1 MNYPR
6 RIARAAFGLMIFGCG
21 SCFNIQ
27 ANIGY
32 GAWEAFSM
40 GVGAKLGLSF
50 GTVLQ
55 ASGLVILLIDLALRE
70 TIGLGT
76 LLDIYIVGA
85 TADLLR
91 GSGLVP
97 VMTSFPAGVA
107 MLLTGQLLLAV
118 GSYFYISAGLSCGP
132 RDALMVA
139 LCKRFRHTPVGVIRF
154 FIEGGALLTGWLC
167 GAKVG
172 IGTLIAVFGIS
183 FLIQAV
189 FAVMKFDVSAVQHES
204 LLVTLRRLFGKA

>member
-6 RIARAAFGLMIFGCG
+6 RIARAVLGLVIFGCG
-21 SCFNIQ
+21 SCCNIQ

-32 GAWEAFSM
+32 GAWEAFSI

-55 ASGLVILLIDLALRE
+55 ASGLVILIIDLLLRE

-97 VMTSFPAGVA
+97 VMTSFPAGVV
-107 MLLTGQLLLAV
+107 MLLCGQLLLAV

-139 LCKRFRHTPVGVIRF
+139 LCKRFPRTPVGVIRF

-172 IGTLIAVFGIS
+172 VGTLIAVFGIS

-189 FAVMKFDVSAVQHES
+189 FAVMKFDVSSVKHES
-204 LLVTLRRLFGKA
+204 LITTARNLFRR

>member
-6 RIARAAFGLMIFGCG
+6 RIARAVIGLIIFGCG
-21 SCFNIQ
+21 SCCNIQ

-32 GAWEAFSM
+32 GAWEAFSI

-55 ASGLVILLIDLALRE
+55 ASGLVILIIDLLLRE

-97 VMTSFPAGVA
+97 VMTSFPAGVV
-107 MLLTGQLLLAV
+107 MLLCGQLLL
-118 GSYFYISAGLSCGP
+118 
-132 RDALMVA
+132 
-139 LCKRFRHTPVGVIRF
+139 
-154 FIEGGALLTGWLC
+154 E
-167 GAKVG
+167 
-172 IGTLIAVFGIS
+172 IGRAHV
-183 FLIQAV
+183 
-189 FAVMKFDVSAVQHES
+189 
-204 LLVTLRRLFGKA
+204 

>member
-6 RIARAAFGLMIFGCG
+6 RIARAVIGLIIFGCG
-21 SCFNIQ
+21 SCCNIQ

-32 GAWEAFSM
+32 GAWEAFSI

-55 ASGLVILLIDLALRE
+55 ASGLVILIIDLLLRE

-97 VMTSFPAGVA
+97 VMTSFPAGVV
-107 MLLTGQLLLAV
+107 MLLCGQLLLAV

-139 LCKRFRHTPVGVIRF
+139 LCKRFPRTPVGVIRF

-172 IGTLIAVFGIS
+172 VGTLIAVFGIS

-189 FAVMKFDVSAVQHES
+189 FAVMKFDVSTVQHES
-204 LLVTLRRLFGKA
+204 LITTARNLFRR

>member
-6 RIARAAFGLMIFGCG
+6 RIARAVIGLIIFGCG
-21 SCFNIQ
+21 SCCNIQ

-32 GAWEAFSM
+32 GAWEAFSI

-50 GTVLQ
+50 GSVLQ
-55 ASGLVILLIDLALRE
+55 ASGLVIPIIDLLLRE

-97 VMTSFPAGVA
+97 VMTSFPAGVV
-107 MLLTGQLLLAV
+107 MLLCGQLLLAV

-139 LCKRFRHTPVGVIRF
+139 LCKRFPRTPVGVIRF

-167 GAKVG
+167 GAKIG

-189 FAVMKFDVSAVQHES
+189 FAVMKFDVSSVKHES
-204 LLVTLRRLFGKA
+204 LITTARNLFRR

>member
-6 RIARAAFGLMIFGCG
+6 RIARAVIGLIIFGCG
-21 SCFNIQ
+21 SCCNIQ

-32 GAWEAFSM
+32 GAWEAFSI

-55 ASGLVILLIDLALRE
+55 ASGLVILIIDLLLRE

-97 VMTSFPAGVA
+97 VMTSFPAGVV
-107 MLLTGQLLLAV
+107 MLLCGQLLLAV

-139 LCKRFRHTPVGVIRF
+139 LCKRFPRTPVGVIRF

-167 GAKVG
+167 GAKIG

-189 FAVMKFDVSAVQHES
+189 FAVMKFDVSSVKHES
-204 LLVTLRRLFGKA
+204 LITTA